1 MNRVTWLREKGW
13 LAEERMDAL
22 FAPDYDR
29 HWGHVDP
36 THGAML
42 DRFLSLLPREAPVL
56 DAACGTGKYWGM
68 VLGSG
73 RSVVR
78 TDHSRRMLLNARA
91 KSPDVRIRKLRL
103 QELRFEDEFDGA
115 ICVDAMENVPPED
128 WPTVLGNLHAALKAD
143 GLLYFT
149 VETASEGEV
158 EAALVAGKELGLPLV
173 RGERAHEGG
182 YHFYPDL
189 PTVRDWCGGASFR
202 LVEERSGDGYHH
214 FLVRKEPEIRNL
226 RRR

>member
-1 MNRVTWLREKGW
+1 MNRATWLREKGR

-29 HWGHVDP
+29 HWGRVDP
-36 THGAML
+36 THEAML

-56 DAACGTGKYWGM
+56 DAARGTGKYWGM
-68 VLGSG
+68 ILRSG
-73 RSVVR
+73 RSVVG

-128 WPTVLGNLHAALKAD
+128 WPTVLGNLYSALKAD

-158 EAALVAGKELGLPLV
+158 EAAFVAGKELGLPLV
-173 RGERAHEGG
+173 RGARGRVSL
-182 YHFYPDL
+182 L
-189 PTVRDWCGGASFR
+189 PGSTHGSR
-202 LVEERSGDGYHH
+202 LVRRGFFSTGRRE
-214 FLVRKEPEIRNL
+214 V
-226 RRR
+226 RRRLPPFPRPQRTRD